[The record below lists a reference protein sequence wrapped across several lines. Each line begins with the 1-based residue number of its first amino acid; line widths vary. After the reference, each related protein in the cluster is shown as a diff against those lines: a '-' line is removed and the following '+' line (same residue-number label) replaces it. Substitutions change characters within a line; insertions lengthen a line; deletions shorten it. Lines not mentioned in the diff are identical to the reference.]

1 MDHDIDDF
9 LNSIKSDLPD
19 DLLADDLL
27 ATKSSKGDISPDKDF
42 HESASDAAESAP
54 ASVDTAAESAPE
66 SPETPLATEPDIA
79 PAAEPSPKKPKKHIF
94 RKVLLIIAETLLL
107 LIVALY
113 GLMAVLTKGPSETA
127 KKLFVK
133 SVRES
138 SAMGFLANL
147 YLSPDEIAAIET
159 SSGSDEVMEMDTSL
173 ITISNDDIGTE
184 PDAWGLV
191 DEDGDG
197 IIIEPVKGSSYS
209 GYMMIVRDPSRV
221 IMGAVPESIN
231 YQGYTV
237 EQMVEHFGAVAGSNG
252 GGFQDPN
259 GQGNGSAP
267 DSMIVFEGQFYCG
280 DGGTHD
286 GFVGIDDNYILH
298 VDCQDTESIRN
309 ANIQYGCA
317 YGPILIRD
325 GEIVVEDDTSSGLNP
340 RTAIGQRSDG
350 AILILVIDGRH
361 VVSLGAT
368 YMDEAEIMLEYG
380 AINAGN
386 MDGGS
391 SSLLYFDGDY
401 VNNKAAVIG
410 VRPVPS
416 TWLVM
421 PEGGHY
427 YGEDE

>member
-1 MDHDIDDF
+1 MKKGI
-9 LNSIKSDLPD
+9 IK
-19 DLLADDLL
+19 
-27 ATKSSKGDISPDKDF
+27 KI
-42 HESASDAAESAP
+42 
-54 ASVDTAAESAPE
+54 
-66 SPETPLATEPDIA
+66 
-79 PAAEPSPKKPKKHIF
+79 
-94 RKVLLIIAETLLL
+94 LLIFAETLLL
-107 LIVALY
+107 VLIALY
-113 GLMAVLTKGPSETA
+113 GLMGVLTKGPSETA

-147 YLSPDEIAAIET
+147 YLSPEEIAEIEA
-159 SSGSDEVMEMDTSL
+159 GSEDAEVIEMDTTL
-173 ITISNDDIGTE
+173 ITISTEEIGTE

-197 IIIEPVKGSSYS
+197 IIIEQVKGSSYS

-221 IMGAVPESIN
+221 IMGCVPENIN
-231 YQGYTV
+231 YRGYTV
-237 EQMVEHFGAVAGSNG
+237 EEMVKHFGAVAGSNG

-267 DSMIVFEGQFYCG
+267 DSTIVFEGQMYCG
-280 DGGTHD
+280 DGGTHN
-286 GFVGIDDNYILH
+286 GFVGIDKDYILH
-298 VDCQDTESIRN
+298 VDCQHTDAILN
-309 ANIQYGCA
+309 ADIQYGCA

-325 GEIVVEDDTSSGLNP
+325 GEIVVENDTSSGLNP

-368 YMDEAEIMLEYG
+368 YMDEAEIMLRYG
-380 AINAGN
+380 AVNAGN

-391 SSLLYFDGDY
+391 SSLLYFDNDY
-401 VNNKAAVIG
+401 VNNKAFVIG

-421 PEGGHY
+421 PAGGKY
-427 YGEDE
+427 YGEE